1 MAIKINK
8 EVGQKIFKARKAKKM
23 TRVQLGEL
31 VGLHETTIKKY
42 EDGNIKNLSVEKLK
56 DFSNALDIQLLDMIH
71 LVTTEEEIES
81 INDALACVEI
91 LYQSLSKTLAALQN
105 LGLQKEDIKAFIQ
118 KYILDDPESPIY
130 EYTHEHSINV
140 YENVKVDTTN
150 LKFGPIIDKIINPY
164 PNTVNSTFS
173 LKTNDASMINII
185 PQNTYAVISEQKS
198 ISNGEIALICI
209 DNNNG
214 ILRKF
219 YHLNDST
226 IVLQPDTSDTNFKT
240 SIFEGEDIKRIKII
254 GKYIGYVSP
263 FQQ

>member
-1 MAIKINK
+1 MAIEINK

-23 TRVQLGEL
+23 TRVQLGDL

-56 DFSNALDIQLLDMIH
+56 DFSNALDIQLVDMINI
-71 LVTTEEEIES
+71 VTTEEEIES
-81 INDALACVEI
+81 INDVLACVEV

-105 LGLQKEDIKAFIQ
+105 LGLQEEDTKAFIQ

-130 EYTHEHSINV
+130 EYTHDHSINV
-140 YENVKVDTTN
+140 YENVKIDTTN
-150 LKFGPIIDKIINPY
+150 LKSGSIIDKIINPY
-164 PNTVNSTFS
+164 PHIIDSTFS
-173 LKTNDASMINII
+173 LKINDTSMVNIV
-185 PQNTYAVISEQKS
+185 PKNSYAIISEQKT
-198 ISNGEIALICI
+198 ISNGEIALISI
-209 DNNNG
+209 DGNNG

-226 IVLQPDTSDTNFKT
+226 IVLQADTSDTNFKT
-240 SIFEGEDIKRIKII
+240 AIFEGEDIKRIKII
-254 GKYIGYVSP
+254 GKYIGHVSP